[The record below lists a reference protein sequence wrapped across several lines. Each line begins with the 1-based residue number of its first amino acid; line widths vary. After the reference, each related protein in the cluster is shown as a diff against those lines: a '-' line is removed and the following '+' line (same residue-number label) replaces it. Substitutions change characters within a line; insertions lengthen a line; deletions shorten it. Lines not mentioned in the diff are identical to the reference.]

1 MIHIEDSDRYSGIL
15 LCQYGRNIVDSIQQM
30 NISPILLFRQI
41 DIDNSDS
48 VSYNEFTQ
56 LLETLSIPLSS
67 DEKQLL
73 FYFIDIDGS
82 GSIQYD
88 EFLKKLKREGLVI
101 RK

>member
-1 MIHIEDSDRYSGIL
+1 
-15 LCQYGRNIVDSIQQM
+15 
-30 NISPILLFRQI
+30 
-41 DIDNSDS
+41 